1 LASDALSRALA
12 RLPGAP
18 RVVTRDL
25 LAADGRL
32 DAVACDRDGTVVG
45 VLRAPPGG
53 DRAALVDLL
62 AHLLW
67 LEARLP
73 DWRALAPDLPL
84 ASDAPVRGL
93 LLATGFDRRTLAAAA
108 ALGPEQIALGHW
120 HAPPPDVEGEPWIE
134 LLAPEAGPA
143 PAEPG
148 APRPGPDSRGAEPPG
163 SASRFRTG
171 LTDEDLAS
179 APGG

>member
-1 LASDALSRALA
+1 MAPDVLSRALA

-18 RVVTRDL
+18 RVVARDL

-45 VLRAPPGG
+45 VLRAPAGG

-84 ASDAPVRGL
+84 APDAPVRGL
-93 LLATGFDRRTLAAAA
+93 LLAPRFDRRTLAAAA
-108 ALGPEQIALGHW
+108 ALGPEQVALGQW

-134 LLAPEAGPA
+134 LLEPEPGPTS
-143 PAEPG
+143 AEPG
-148 APRPGPDSRGAEPPG
+148 TSRATPGPPAPEPPA
-163 SASRFRTG
+163 STSRFRTG
-171 LTDEDLAS
+171 LTDEDLVS